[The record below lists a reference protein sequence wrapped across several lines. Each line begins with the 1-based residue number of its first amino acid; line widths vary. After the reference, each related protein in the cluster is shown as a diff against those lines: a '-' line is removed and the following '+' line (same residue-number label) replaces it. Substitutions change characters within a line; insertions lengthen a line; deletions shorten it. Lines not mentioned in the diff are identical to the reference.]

1 MNKVK
6 KMLLIAPVIISGAIL
21 TNHLNQQ
28 DKTAHADEIAVNKVS
43 VDQSLAISNTI
54 ETKTVYY
61 SGNKSDTVDT
71 ANQDSLVSN
80 DKYSSDED
88 GGVSATVLSETSNK
102 THQLLSEKAISEI
115 NAEEKLGEA
124 ERLQNEE
131 VKRVAEEKA
140 KAEQAEK
147 ERQAAE
153 EKRVAD
159 EKAAAE
165 VSQTSSSGPIYTPTA
180 YGQSGGGGVGI
191 DGARDIQ
198 PNYAGT
204 ESYPVGQCTW
214 GAKAL
219 APWAGPYWGNGGQ
232 WGYSAAAEGYR
243 VDKTPEVGAI
253 VSWDDGGYGHV
264 AVVVAV
270 SGNMIQVK
278 ESNYLGQ
285 QYINNFRGWFDPN
298 AGLGSVLYIHPR

>member
-1 MNKVK
+1 
-6 KMLLIAPVIISGAIL
+6 
-21 TNHLNQQ
+21 
-28 DKTAHADEIAVNKVS
+28 
-43 VDQSLAISNTI
+43 
-54 ETKTVYY
+54 
-61 SGNKSDTVDT
+61 
-71 ANQDSLVSN
+71 
-80 DKYSSDED
+80 
-88 GGVSATVLSETSNK
+88 
-102 THQLLSEKAISEI
+102 
-115 NAEEKLGEA
+115 
-124 ERLQNEE
+124 
-131 VKRVAEEKA
+131 
-140 KAEQAEK
+140 
-147 ERQAAE
+147 
-153 EKRVAD
+153 
-159 EKAAAE
+159 
-165 VSQTSSSGPIYTPTA
+165 TSSSGPIYTPTA